1 MAVSESDVDRE
12 LLNRIAEAYFARRR
26 KQSAASPDEGR
37 TDPNKTDRPT
47 DSDPGRQKA
56 TPQYRRHWRDALR
69 FTPLMIL

>member
-26 KQSAASPDEGR
+26 QAAASPKED
-37 TDPNKTDRPT
+37 KTDRSET
-47 DSDPGRQKA
+47 DRPAGGDPSHQKA
-56 TPQYRRHWRDALR
+56 TPQYRRHWRDAFK